1 MGKKRISPLAA
12 AFVLA
17 VLAAVLLLTFIGATF
32 HLDDVQLDLGRLKS
46 YNTGWALME
55 DGGSEPIGELPLTL
69 SSAGGD
75 TLVLRNTLPA
85 DLGPADMVFL
95 QTNYQRLR
103 VYRNE
108 ETIWEYGWHEEA
120 AFGDMFGSTWHFI
133 PLTGGKPGDELRVE
147 ITSPNSMIG
156 LRVNRVE
163 LGERSAI
170 LTARVRENI
179 GRLLFCLLFF
189 VVGLV
194 SLIVVLLLRV
204 KHARYGAGGFG
215 WLGVFQILTALWML
229 FDSNLPQFFMG
240 NSAVGYLL
248 SFISF
253 MLLPIPF
260 LLYVDEL
267 CERRHPWLRGLAWA
281 ILGSFVLSMTLYITN
296 TLDIVYSVFLFH
308 VLLIIGI
315 ASVIV
320 ICWREYRVYRNREL
334 RSILLGASLLCV
346 FTLASLPG
354 FYLQRSDYT
363 RLFRWGLL
371 LFLLLLS
378 YSVLRHAV
386 MLLRENAKAQMYREM
401 AYTDTM
407 TGLENRGAFTQKM
420 GTLCARREEPLPIRL
435 FLFDLDYLK
444 QVNDTYGHA
453 EGDGYIIAFAD
464 CIRQAFEGAGSV
476 YRIGGDEFA
485 VIVERP
491 VLPETEMLEKLAAL
505 VEEHNRT
512 AERKI
517 GYSFGC
523 SEALCKPDEPL
534 NTKQLF
540 HQADE
545 QLYEQKR
552 CRHEQAV
559 NGEYR

>member
-1 MGKKRISPLAA
+1 MGKKRISFLAA

-17 VLAAVLLLTFIGATF
+17 VLAAVLLLTFIGVSF
-32 HLDDVQLDLGRLKS
+32 RLDDVQLDFGRLKS

-55 DGGSEPIGELPLTL
+55 DGGSEPIGALPQTL
-69 SSAGGD
+69 SPAGGD

-85 DLGPADMVFL
+85 DLGPADMLFL

-103 VYRNE
+103 VYRNGE
-108 ETIWEYGWHEEA
+108 AIWEYGWHEAA
-120 AFGDMFGSTWHFI
+120 AFGNMFGSTWHLI

-147 ITSPNSMIG
+147 ITSPNNILG
-156 LRVNRVE
+156 LRVNGAE

-170 LTARVRENI
+170 LAARIQENV

-189 VVGLV
+189 VIGLV
-194 SLIVVLLLRV
+194 SLIVVLALRM
-204 KHARYGAGGFG
+204 KHARYGAGGFV

-240 NSAVGYLL
+240 NGAVAYLI

-253 MLLPIPF
+253 MLLPVPF

-267 CERRHPWLRGLAWA
+267 CEHRHPWLRGLAWA
-281 ILGSFVLSMTLYITN
+281 TLISFVMAMALYITD
-296 TLDIVYSVFLFH
+296 TLDLVYSVFLFH
-308 VLLIIGI
+308 ILLIVGI

-320 ICWREYRVYRNREL
+320 ICWREYRVYRNRKF
-334 RSILLGASLLCV
+334 RGVLLGTSMLCV
-346 FTLASLPG
+346 FTFACLPG
-354 FYLQRSDYT
+354 FYLQRDYT
-363 RLFRWGLL
+363 RMFRWGLL

-420 GTLCARREEPLPIRL
+420 ETLCDWREEPLPIRL

-453 EGDGYIIAFAD
+453 EGDCYIIAFAD
-464 CIRQAFEGAGSV
+464 CIRRAFEGAGSV

-485 VIVERP
+485 VIMEQP
-491 VLPETEMLEKLAAL
+491 ALPETEMLEKLAVL

-517 GYSFGC
+517 GYSYGC
-523 SEALCKPDEPL
+523 SEALCKTEEPL

-545 QLYEQKR
+545 QLYERKR
-552 CRHEQAV
+552 CQHEQTF